1 MKIKLYNANLIERI
15 FITKVLKTANVFLL
29 QPDNLEIAVS
39 FINPEQIRSLNYE
52 FRKVDDVT
60 DVLSFP
66 LIDAVAGEPV
76 SLENNAVDVDER
88 TGRLSLGDIVI
99 CRDRA
104 KKQATEYGHSYKREV
119 CFLALHGYLHLVGY
133 DHINEADARVMEQKQ
148 TEILA
153 RAELT
158 REVK

>member
-1 MKIKLYNANLIERI
+1 MRIKLYNANLIERI
-15 FITKVLKTANVFLL
+15 FIKKTLKTANGFLS
-29 QPDNLEIAVS
+29 QPDKLEIAVS
-39 FINPEQIRSLNYE
+39 FINPDEIRSLNYE

-88 TGRLSLGDIVI
+88 TGRLSLGDVVI

-104 KKQATEYGHSYKREV
+104 VKQAIEYGHSYKREV

-133 DHINEADARVMEQKQ
+133 DHINEADATVMEKTQ

-153 RAELT
+153 QAGLT